1 MNALAPKLP
10 TEENVADTVT
20 IGELCRRLAVE
31 MEATRAMGLHIEGS
45 LCTLTVKAENA
56 SERLLDLQML
66 DVMLQHLAAMRDVL
80 TAVHNQAA
88 PEALVSLGTI
98 LDRVTLGDLRARL
111 HGQEQVGSW
120 DDDVEFL

>member
-10 TEENVADTVT
+10 TAENTADTVT

-45 LCTLTVKAENA
+45 LCSLTVKQENA
-56 SERLLDLQML
+56 GERLLDLQML

-80 TAVHNQAA
+80 TAVHNHAT

-111 HGQEQVGSW
+111 HGQEQVGGW

>member
-1 MNALAPKLP
+1 MSAVAPKLP
-10 TEENVADTVT
+10 VAEDVADTVT

-45 LCTLTVKAENA
+45 LCALTVKPEN
-56 SERLLDLQML
+56 SGERLLDLQML

-80 TAVHNQAA
+80 TAVHNHAA

-111 HGQEQVGSW
+111 HGQEQVGAW